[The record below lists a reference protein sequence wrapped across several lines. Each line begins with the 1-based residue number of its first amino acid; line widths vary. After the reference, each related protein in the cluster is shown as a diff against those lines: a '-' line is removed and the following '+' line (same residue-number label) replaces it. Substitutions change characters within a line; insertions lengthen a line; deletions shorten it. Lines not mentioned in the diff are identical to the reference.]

1 MLGNSIYEATTKMI
15 GMRVLDEN
23 GTMETTF
30 QEQGK
35 ILGIE
40 CAVTATFV
48 SKPRPNGMMY
58 SEGYGVLLTKD
69 GDTATLTISG
79 VTIPKGHPSLSSIR
93 GAAYCRT
100 QSPKLARLNSVVCI
114 YEAETNDGMSYIIKG
129 WEWK

>member
-1 MLGNSIYEATTKMI
+1 MLGNLIYEATTKVI
-15 GMRVLDEN
+15 GTRVLDEN
-23 GTMETTF
+23 GTMETTLH
-30 QEQGK
+30 EQGK

-40 CAVTATFV
+40 CTVTATFV
-48 SKPRPNGMMY
+48 SEPRPNGIMY
-58 SEGYGVLLTKD
+58 SEGYGVLLTID

-93 GAAYCRT
+93 GAAYCLT